1 MKGSANA
8 TRPTPN
14 PEHPTG
20 FPRHPEVQGQG
31 ESPEETTAGG
41 RPLVL
46 AWITDEL
53 IEEHQRIWSRMYR
66 RVITEEE
73 AVEIIM
79 NIRRFA
85 ETVLESVAGEKGD
98 AA

>member
-1 MKGSANA
+1 MKSPINA
-8 TRPTPN
+8 TLPMPN
-14 PEHPTG
+14 PPHSTG

-41 RPLVL
+41 RPLAL
-46 AWITDEL
+46 AWITDDL
-53 IEEHQRIWSRMYR
+53 IKEHQRIWSRMYR

-79 NIRRFA
+79 NIRGFA
-85 ETVLESVAGEKGD
+85 EAVLESVAGEKGD
-98 AA
+98 AT